1 MNILVTGA
9 AGFIGSHTCEALLA
23 MGHEVTGLDNFDSF
37 YSPSVKEMNLAVCR
51 DHRAFSLVRGDLL
64 DRDTIDG
71 LLSSRSY
78 DLVVHLAARA
88 GVRPSILDPLLY
100 VRNNVDATVILL
112 EAMRRHGVF
121 RCVLASSSS
130 VYGNHPKVP
139 FSEED
144 PVDRPISPYAATK
157 KACEE
162 LAYTY
167 HHLFGLNVFC
177 LRFFTV
183 YGPRQRPEMAIYKF
197 TREIDEGSPVTLFG
211 DGSSSRDYT
220 FISDIVSGIQAAV
233 DRVRGY
239 EIINLG
245 GSSTI
250 SLLELLRLIE
260 RTMGKEARIVW
271 RDAQQGDVERTWADV
286 RKAKTLLGF
295 EPTVSVEAG
304 IRRFVDWYM
313 NEYKVSIIPR

>member
-23 MGHEVTGLDNFDSF
+23 AGHEVTGLDNFDSF
-37 YSPSVKEMNLAVCR
+37 YSPSVKVMNLAICR
-51 DHRAFSLVRGDLL
+51 DHKSFLLIRGDLL
-64 DRDTIDG
+64 DGEKIDE

-78 DLVVHLAARA
+78 DLVIHLAARA

-100 VRNNVDATVILL
+100 ARNNVDATVVLL
-112 EAMRRHGVF
+112 EAMRRHGVSK
-121 RCVLASSSS
+121 CLLASSSS
-130 VYGNHPKVP
+130 VYGNNPKVP
-139 FSEED
+139 FSEGD
-144 PVDRPISPYAATK
+144 NVDRPISPYAATK

-183 YGPRQRPEMAIYKF
+183 YGPRQRPEMAIHKF
-197 TREIDEGSPVTLFG
+197 IREIDEGSPVTLFG

-220 FISDIVSGIQAAV
+220 FITDIVSGILTAAE
-233 DRVRGY
+233 RVSGY

-260 RTMGKEARIVW
+260 RSMGKEARIVW
-271 RDAQQGDVERTWADV
+271 RENQQGDVERTWADV
-286 RKAKTLLGF
+286 TKAKTLLGF

-304 IRRFVDWYM
+304 VRRFVDWYM
-313 NEYKVSIIPR
+313 NEHKVSIVPR

>member
-23 MGHEVTGLDNFDSF
+23 EGHEVTGLDNFDNF
-37 YSPSVKEMNLAVCR
+37 YNPAIKEVNLAACR
-51 DHRAFSLVRGDLL
+51 DQKLFSLIRGDLL
-64 DRDTIDG
+64 DTELIDE

-78 DLVVHLAARA
+78 DLVIHLAARA

-112 EAMRRHGVF
+112 EAMRRHRVSK
-121 RCVLASSSS
+121 CLLASSSS
-130 VYGNHPKVP
+130 VYGNNPKVP
-139 FSEED
+139 FAEAD
-144 PVDRPISPYAATK
+144 NVDHPISPYAATK

-162 LAYTY
+162 LAFTY
-167 HHLFGLNVFC
+167 HHLYGLNVFC

-183 YGPRQRPEMAIYKF
+183 YGPRQRPEMAIHKF
-197 TREIDEGSPVTLFG
+197 TREIDEGKPVTLFG

-220 FISDIVSGIQAAV
+220 FISDIVSGIMAAV
-233 DRVRGY
+233 ERVSGY

-250 SLLELLRLIE
+250 SLLELLRTIE
-260 RTMGKEARIVW
+260 RAMGKDARIVW
-271 RDAQQGDVERTWADV
+271 RESQQGDVERTWADV
-286 RKAKTLLGF
+286 TKAKTLLGF
-295 EPTVSVEAG
+295 EPTVSVETG
-304 IRRFVDWYM
+304 VRRFVDWYM
-313 NEYKVSIIPR
+313 NEPKVSIVSR

>member
-23 MGHEVTGLDNFDSF
+23 AGHEVTGLDNFDLF
-37 YSPSVKEMNLAVCR
+37 YSPSVKEMNLAICR
-51 DHRAFSLVRGDLL
+51 DHKSFLLIRGDLL
-64 DRDTIDG
+64 DGEKIDE

-78 DLVVHLAARA
+78 DVVIHLAARA

-100 VRNNVDATVILL
+100 ARNNVDATVILL
-112 EAMRRHGVF
+112 EAMRRHGVSK
-121 RCVLASSSS
+121 CLLSSSSS
-130 VYGNHPKVP
+130 VYGNNPKVP
-139 FSEED
+139 FSEGD
-144 PVDRPISPYAATK
+144 NVDRPISPYAATK

-167 HHLFGLNVFC
+167 HHLYGLNVFC

-183 YGPRQRPEMAIYKF
+183 YGPRQRPEMAIHKF
-197 TREIDEGSPVTLFG
+197 TREIDEGKPVTLFG

-220 FISDIVSGIQAAV
+220 FISDIVAGVMAAV
-233 DRVRGY
+233 ERVNGY

-260 RTMGKEARIVW
+260 RSMGKEARIVW
-271 RDAQQGDVERTWADV
+271 RENQQGDVERTWADV
-286 RKAKTLLGF
+286 TKARTLLGF
-295 EPTVSVEAG
+295 KPTVSVEMG
-304 IRRFVDWYM
+304 VRRFVDWYM
-313 NEYKVSIIPR
+313 NEHNVSIVPR